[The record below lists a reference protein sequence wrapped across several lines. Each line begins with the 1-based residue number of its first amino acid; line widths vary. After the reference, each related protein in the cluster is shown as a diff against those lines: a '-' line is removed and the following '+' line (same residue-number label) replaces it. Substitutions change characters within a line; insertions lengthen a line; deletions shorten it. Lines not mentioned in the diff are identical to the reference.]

1 MAEFSLAQLHRSLD
15 DPVLLSM
22 NLLNDIASDHPRAVS
37 FAAGRPYEEFFR
49 VEQLYDYLGTFVTH
63 LTEVMGLTDEEARR
77 TLFQYGRTKGVIHDL
92 VARYLE
98 TDEGITVDPDAVVV
112 TVGSQ
117 EAMFLTL
124 RALRASS
131 QDVVLAVAP
140 TYFGLTGAARLLD
153 MPVLGIGDGDGGLDL
168 ADLERQ
174 VAAAR
179 ARGQRPRALYL
190 VPDFSNPTGVS
201 LDLATRIALLGLAAD
216 LDLLII
222 EDNPYGLFQAGPAT
236 RPPTL
241 KALDTQHQ
249 VVHVGSFAKT
259 GLPGARVGFVVADQP
274 VITKDGRPAGTLADQ
289 LSLIKSN
296 VTLNTSPVAQAVI
309 GGKLLR
315 HGCSMVAANKREI
328 EVYGA
333 NLRHVL
339 AGLTARF
346 AAGGPVT
353 WNTPAGGFFVVLTVP
368 FTVDDRSLRRSAR
381 DHGVIWTPMHHF
393 HTGMSSSHQIR
404 LSFSLLDDASIDEG
418 LDRLTAFVT
427 AEAQAPGRSA

>member
-1 MAEFSLAQLHRSLD
+1 MVELSLAQLHPSLD

-37 FAAGRPYEEFFR
+37 FAAGRPYEDFFR
-49 VEQLYDYLGTFVTH
+49 VEQLHTYLSTFVTH
-63 LTEVMGLTDEEARR
+63 LTEVVGLTDEEARR

-92 VARYLE
+92 VARYLDV
-98 TDEGITVDPDAVVV
+98 DEGITVDPDAVVV

-124 RALRASS
+124 RSLCASP

-153 MPVLGIGDGDGGLDL
+153 MPVLDVGDGDGGLDL

-201 LDLATRIALLGLAAD
+201 LDLATRVALLDLAAG

-222 EDNPYGLFQAGPAT
+222 EDNPYGLFQAGTAE

-241 KALDTQHQ
+241 KALDTRHQ

-274 VITKDGRPAGTLADQ
+274 VLRDGRPAGTLADQ

-328 EVYGA
+328 EVYRA

-339 AGLTARF
+339 AGLAARF
-346 AAGGPVT
+346 ATDGPVT

-393 HTGMSSSHQIR
+393 HTGMVSSHQIR
-404 LSFSLLDDASIDEG
+404 LSFSLLDEASIDEG

-427 AEAQAPGRSA
+427 AETRTAGLSA

>member
-1 MAEFSLAQLHRSLD
+1 MVELSVGQLHPSLD
-15 DPVLLSM
+15 DPVLHSM
-22 NLLNDIASDHPRAVS
+22 NLLNDIAADHPRAVS

-49 VEQLYDYLGTFVTH
+49 VEQLHEYLETFFAH
-63 LTEVMGLTDEEARR
+63 LTEVVGLTDKEARR
-77 TLFQYGRTKGVIHDL
+77 TVFQYGRTKGVIHDL

-98 TDEGITVDPDAVVV
+98 IDEAITVDPDSVVV

-124 RALRASS
+124 RSLRASPR
-131 QDVVLAVAP
+131 DVVLAVAP

-153 MPVLGIGDGDGGLDL
+153 MPVLPVGDADGGLDL

-201 LDLATRIALLGLAAD
+201 LDQATRIALLDLAAE

-222 EDNPYGLFQAGPAT
+222 EDNPYGLFQADPGT
-236 RPPTL
+236 RPSTL
-241 KALDTQHQ
+241 KALDTRHQ
-249 VVHVGSFAKT
+249 VVHIGSFAKT

-274 VITKDGRPAGTLADQ
+274 VTRDGRPAGTLADQ

-296 VTLNTSPVAQAVI
+296 VTLNTSPVAQAVV

-328 EVYGA
+328 EVYRA
-333 NLRHVL
+333 NLRRVL
-339 AGLTARF
+339 AGLTWRF
-346 AAGGPVT
+346 AATGPVT

-381 DHGVIWTPMHHF
+381 DHGVIWTPLHHF
-393 HTGMSSSHQIR
+393 HTGMTSSHQIR
-404 LSFSLLDDASIDEG
+404 LSFSLLDNAAIDEG
-418 LDRLTAFVT
+418 LDRLAAFVR
-427 AEAQAPGRSA
+427 AEIQAAPGRST

>member
-1 MAEFSLAQLHRSLD
+1 MVELSLAQLHPSLD

-37 FAAGRPYEEFFR
+37 FAAGRPYEDFFR
-49 VEQLYDYLGTFVTH
+49 VEQLHTYLSAFVTH
-63 LTEVMGLTDEEARR
+63 LTEVVGLTDEEARR

-92 VARYLE
+92 VARYLDV
-98 TDEGITVDPDAVVV
+98 DEGITVDPDAVVV

-124 RALRASS
+124 RSLCASP

-153 MPVLGIGDGDGGLDL
+153 MPVLDVGDGDGGLDL

-201 LDLATRIALLGLAAD
+201 LDLATRVALLDLAAG

-222 EDNPYGLFQAGPAT
+222 EDNPYGLFQAGTAE

-241 KALDTQHQ
+241 KALDTRHQ

-274 VITKDGRPAGTLADQ
+274 VLRDGRPAGTLADQ

-328 EVYGA
+328 EVYRA

-339 AGLTARF
+339 AGLAARF
-346 AAGGPVT
+346 AADGPVT

-393 HTGMSSSHQIR
+393 HTGAVSSHQIR
-404 LSFSLLDDASIDEG
+404 LSFSLLDEASIDEG

-427 AEAQAPGRSA
+427 AETRAAGLSA

>member
-1 MAEFSLAQLHRSLD
+1 MTELALTHLHPSLD

-22 NLLNDIASDHPRAVS
+22 NLLNDIASDHPQAVS
-37 FAAGRPYEEFFR
+37 FAAGRPYENFFR
-49 VEQLYDYLGTFVTH
+49 VEQLYDYLGTFVAH
-63 LTEVMGLTDEEARR
+63 LTEVAGLTDEQARR
-77 TLFQYGRTKGVIHDL
+77 TVFQYGRTKGIIHDL

-98 TDEGITVDPDAVVV
+98 IDEGIAVDPDAIVV

-124 RALRASS
+124 RSLRASP

-153 MPVLGIGDGDGGLDL
+153 MPVLDVGDAEGGLDL
-168 ADLERQ
+168 GDLERR
-174 VAAAR
+174 VTAAR
-179 ARGQRPRALYL
+179 ARGHRPRALYL

-201 LDLATRIALLGLAAD
+201 LDLATRVALLDLAAD

-222 EDNPYGLFQAGPAT
+222 EDNPYGVFQADPGT
-236 RPPTL
+236 RPPNL
-241 KALDTQHQ
+241 KALDTRHQ

-274 VITKDGRPAGTLADQ
+274 VVRDGRPAGTLADQ

-328 EVYGA
+328 EVYRA
-333 NLRHVL
+333 NLRRVL

-346 AAGGPVT
+346 GGSGPVT
-353 WNTPAGGFFVVLTVP
+353 WNTPSGGFFVVLTVP
-368 FTVDDRSLRRSAR
+368 FTVDDDALRRSAR
-381 DHGVIWTPMHHF
+381 GHGVLWTPMHHF
-393 HTGMSSSHQIR
+393 HHGMTSSRQIR
-404 LSFSLLDDASIDEG
+404 LSFSLLDEASIDEG
-418 LDRLTAFVT
+418 LDRLASFVT
-427 AEAQAPGRSA
+427 AESPAVDSSA

>member
-1 MAEFSLAQLHRSLD
+1 MVELSLAQLHPSLD

-49 VEQLYDYLGTFVTH
+49 VEQLHDYLGTFVTH
-63 LTEVMGLTDEEARR
+63 LTEVVGLTDEEARR
-77 TLFQYGRTKGVIHDL
+77 TVFQYGRTKGVIHDL

-98 TDEGITVDPDAVVV
+98 IDEGITVDPDAVVV

-124 RALRASS
+124 RSLRVSP

-153 MPVLGIGDGDGGLDL
+153 MPVLDVGDGDGGVDL
-168 ADLERQ
+168 VDLEHQ

-201 LDLATRIALLGLAAD
+201 LDLATRTALLDLAAD

-222 EDNPYGLFQAGPAT
+222 EDNPYGLFHADPGT

-241 KALDTQHQ
+241 KALDTRHQ
-249 VVHVGSFAKT
+249 VVYVGSFAKT

-274 VITKDGRPAGTLADQ
+274 VVGDGRTAGTLADQ

-315 HGCSMVAANKREI
+315 HGCSMLAANKREI
-328 EVYGA
+328 EVYRA
-333 NLRHVL
+333 NLRRML

-346 AAGGPVT
+346 GATGSVT

-393 HTGMSSSHQIR
+393 HTGMTSSHQIR

-427 AEAQAPGRSA
+427 AEAQASGHSA

>member
-1 MAEFSLAQLHRSLD
+1 M
-15 DPVLLSM
+15 
-22 NLLNDIASDHPRAVS
+22 
-37 FAAGRPYEEFFR
+37 
-49 VEQLYDYLGTFVTH
+49 
-63 LTEVMGLTDEEARR
+63 
-77 TLFQYGRTKGVIHDL
+77 
-92 VARYLE
+92 
-98 TDEGITVDPDAVVV
+98 

-124 RALRASS
+124 RSLRVSP
-131 QDVVLAVAP
+131 QDVVLAVTP

-153 MPVLGIGDGDGGLDL
+153 MPVLGVGDGDGGLDL
-168 ADLERQ
+168 VDLEHQ

-179 ARGQRPRALYL
+179 ARGQRTRALYL

-201 LDLATRIALLGLAAD
+201 LDLATRTALLDLAAD
-216 LDLLII
+216 LDPLII
-222 EDNPYGLFQAGPAT
+222 EDNPYGLFQADPGT

-241 KALDTQHQ
+241 KALDTRHQ
-249 VVHVGSFAKT
+249 VVYVGSFAKT

-274 VITKDGRPAGTLADQ
+274 VVRDGRTAGTLADQ

-315 HGCSMVAANKREI
+315 HGCSMLAANKREI
-328 EVYGA
+328 EVYRA
-333 NLRHVL
+333 NLRRML

-346 AAGGPVT
+346 GATGSVT

-368 FTVDDRSLRRSAR
+368 FTVDDRSLHRSAR

-393 HTGMSSSHQIR
+393 HTGMTSSHQIR
-404 LSFSLLDDASIDEG
+404 LSFGLLDDASIDEG

-427 AEAQAPGRSA
+427 AEAQAFGHSA

>member
-1 MAEFSLAQLHRSLD
+1 MVELSLAQLHPALD

-22 NLLNDIASDHPRAVS
+22 NLLNDIASDHPQAVS

-49 VEQLYDYLGTFVTH
+49 VEQLYGYLGTFVTH
-63 LTEVMGLTDEEARR
+63 LTEVVGLTDEEARR
-77 TLFQYGRTKGVIHDL
+77 TVFQYGRTKGVIHDL
-92 VARYLE
+92 VARYLKI
-98 TDEGITVDPDAVVV
+98 DEGITVDPEAVVV

-124 RALRASS
+124 QSLRASP

-153 MPVLGIGDGDGGLDL
+153 MPVLGVRDGDGGLDL
-168 ADLERQ
+168 ADLARQ

-190 VPDFSNPTGVS
+190 VPDFANPTGVS
-201 LDLATRIALLGLAAD
+201 LDLATRIALLDLAAD

-222 EDNPYGLFQAGPAT
+222 EDNPYGLFQAAPAT

-241 KALDTQHQ
+241 KALDTRHQ

-274 VITKDGRPAGTLADQ
+274 VTRDGRPAGTLADQ

-328 EVYGA
+328 EVYRA
-333 NLRHVL
+333 NLRHML
-339 AGLTARF
+339 TGLTARF
-346 AAGGPVT
+346 AATGPVT

-368 FTVDDRSLRRSAR
+368 FDVDDRSLRRSAR

-393 HTGMSSSHQIR
+393 HTGMASSHQIR

-427 AEAQAPGRSA
+427 AEARTPGHSV